1 VILSELLTKVK
12 TAYGQELSMN
22 YVGNEVHFTVT
33 AYFVVLNCTV
43 HVVVPGELTHH
54 TFYEFCLIKLTFF
67 F

>member
-1 VILSELLTKVK
+1 
-12 TAYGQELSMN
+12 MN